1 MGKLEGKTA
10 IVTGAASG
18 LGEATAR
25 RFAQEGARVLLTDIS
40 DEGAAVAR
48 DIGGDAQFLHQDVA
62 NEARWAEV
70 VGHAEQNW
78 GRLDVLVN
86 NASISMFGLVTDL
99 SYAQWRRCIEVDL
112 GIYFLVLHAA
122 LRRLRRRGGGSILN
136 ISYTAGIT
144 EHPTP

>member
-48 DIGGDAQFLHQDVA
+48 DIGGAAQFLPQDGA
-62 NEARWAEV
+62 HEAGGA
-70 VGHAEQNW
+70 GGGGSAGPDW
-78 GRLDVLVN
+78 GGR
-86 NASISMFGLVTDL
+86 
-99 SYAQWRRCIEVDL
+99 
-112 GIYFLVLHAA
+112 A
-122 LRRLRRRGGGSILN
+122 LRVNKAGIRSEERRGGKGCVR
-136 ISYTAGIT
+136 TW
-144 EHPTP
+144 

>member
-1 MGKLEGKTA
+1 MIRRPPRSTRTDTLFPYT
-10 IVTGAASG
+10 TLFRS

-48 DIGGDAQFLHQDVA
+48 DIGGDAQFLPQDVA

-78 GRLDVLVN
+78 GRLDVLVH
-86 NASISMFGLVTDL
+86 NAGISMFGLVTDL
-99 SYAQWRRCIEVDL
+99 S
-112 GIYFLVLHAA
+112 
-122 LRRLRRRGGGSILN
+122 
-136 ISYTAGIT
+136 
-144 EHPTP
+144 

>member
-48 DIGGDAQFLHQDVA
+48 DIGGDAQFLPPDVA
-62 NEARWAEV
+62 NEARWAGV
-70 VGHAEQNW
+70 DGHAEQNW
-78 GRLDVLVN
+78 GGLDVPVN
-86 NASISMFGLVTDL
+86 NAGISRVARVPVPSSAPGRRVTQL
-99 SYAQWRRCIEVDL
+99 CTQSLFYGR
-112 GIYFLVLHAA
+112 
-122 LRRLRRRGGGSILN
+122 
-136 ISYTAGIT
+136 
-144 EHPTP
+144 

>member
-48 DIGGDAQFLHQDVA
+48 DIGGDAQFLPQDVA

-86 NASISMFGLVTDL
+86 NAGISMFGLVTDL

-112 GIYFLVLHAA
+112 DSGFLGTRPAIPL
-122 LRRLRRRGGGSILN
+122 LPRSRGGCTLN
-136 ISYTAGIT
+136 TPAIAGT
-144 EHPTP
+144 TGGGK

>member
-48 DIGGDAQFLHQDVA
+48 DIGGDAQFLPQDVA

-86 NASISMFGLVTDL
+86 NAGISMRSEEHTSELPSL
-99 SYAQWRRCIEVDL
+99 MRNPYAVFCLKKKQLQYI
-112 GIYFLVLHAA
+112 
-122 LRRLRRRGGGSILN
+122 
-136 ISYTAGIT
+136 
-144 EHPTP
+144 